1 MLKTRA
7 GDIIGNV
14 PTSDAPQ
21 AENQAQAP
29 PKKRK
34 PLSPDLIGL
43 RLIKRPEVE
52 AKTGRSRSAIYS
64 DPTFPKSVRT
74 GRNSV
79 AWVESEVDAWIEQR
93 IADRDARVEV
103 E

>member
-14 PTSDAPQ
+14 PTTDVLQ
-21 AENQAQAP
+21 TENRAQAP
-29 PKKRK
+29 PKKTKK
-34 PLSPDLIGL
+34 PNPDLIGA

-64 DPTFPKSVRT
+64 DPTFPKPVRT
-74 GRNSV
+74 GPNSV
-79 AWVESEVDAWIEQR
+79 AWVAAEVDRWIEQR
-93 IADRDARVEV
+93 IADRDASLVAE
-103 E
+103 